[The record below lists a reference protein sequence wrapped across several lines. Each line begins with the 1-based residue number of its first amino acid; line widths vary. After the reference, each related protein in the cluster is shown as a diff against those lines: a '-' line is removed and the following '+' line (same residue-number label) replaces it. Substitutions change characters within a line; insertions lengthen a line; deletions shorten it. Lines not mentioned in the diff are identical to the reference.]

1 VQEDKGA
8 VQNFV
13 VNNFPC
19 GLNIL
24 SLPRK
29 HLNVMLEAKE
39 EKSRVSASGYE
50 RRLKGERADK
60 MYLAIW
66 EKLIVQKRYKE
77 PGYTAKKMAE
87 ELDINI
93 RYISAIIQMRTGGN
107 FNSLVNKYRLR
118 DACKMLRS
126 PRYERF
132 SAEEIGLMAGY
143 ASRQAFYL
151 AFSRHMEMTPA
162 EYRTAGEE
170 VTF

>member
-1 VQEDKGA
+1 MA
-8 VQNFV
+8 QNFV

-19 GLNIL
+19 DLNIL
-24 SLPRK
+24 SLPQK
-29 HLNVMLEAKE
+29 HLCIMQEAKE
-39 EKSRVSASGYE
+39 EKSRMPASGYE

-66 EKLIVQKRYKE
+66 DRLIVQKRYKE
-77 PGYTAKKMAE
+77 PGYTAKKLAE
-87 ELDINI
+87 ELEINI
-93 RYISAIIQMRTGGN
+93 RYISAVIQMRTGGN

-151 AFSRHMEMTPA
+151 AFSRHLEMTPA
-162 EYRTAGEE
+162 EYREGEEE
-170 VTF
+170 VTL